1 MIKNKEREKARMPR
15 LNRLARLF
23 SSVALVTSSCC
34 CCYLFLVH
42 SSMRKRSRLGGTK
55 KNRLAKRCAT
65 FFAIL
70 GRFLTFLVFVQL
82 FRIIIIIIIT
92 LVDTKHGRGIDEDGE
107 YDNGGVVKL

>member
-1 MIKNKEREKARMPR
+1 MIKNKERERARMPR

-23 SSVALVTSSCC
+23 SSVALVTSSSC

-42 SSMRKRSRLGGTK
+42 SSMRKRSRRGGTK

-82 FRIIIIIIIT
+82 FRIIIIIIT
-92 LVDTKHGRGIDEDGE
+92 LVDTIHGRGIDEDGE

>member
-34 CCYLFLVH
+34 CLFLVH
-42 SSMRKRSRLGGTK
+42 SSMRKRSRRGGTK

-82 FRIIIIIIIT
+82 FRIIIIIIT

>member
-23 SSVALVTSSCC
+23 SSVALVTSSSS

-42 SSMRKRSRLGGTK
+42 SSMRKRSRRGGTK

-82 FRIIIIIIIT
+82 FRMIIIIIT
-92 LVDTKHGRGIDEDGE
+92 LVDTIHGRGIDEDGE

>member
-1 MIKNKEREKARMPR
+1 MIKNEEREKARMPR

-34 CCYLFLVH
+34 CLFLVH
-42 SSMRKRSRLGGTK
+42 SSMRKRSRRGGTK

-82 FRIIIIIIIT
+82 FRIIIIIIT
-92 LVDTKHGRGIDEDGE
+92 LVDTIHGRGIDEDGE

>member
-23 SSVALVTSSCC
+23 SSVALVTSSSS

-42 SSMRKRSRLGGTK
+42 SSMRKRSRRGGTK

-82 FRIIIIIIIT
+82 FRIIIIIT
-92 LVDTKHGRGIDEDGE
+92 LVDTIHGRGIDEDGE

>member
-1 MIKNKEREKARMPR
+1 
-15 LNRLARLF
+15 
-23 SSVALVTSSCC
+23 
-34 CCYLFLVH
+34 
-42 SSMRKRSRLGGTK
+42 MRKRSRRGGTK

-82 FRIIIIIIIT
+82 FRIIIIININIT
-92 LVDTKHGRGIDEDGE
+92 LVDTKQGRGIDEDGE

>member
-34 CCYLFLVH
+34 CYYLFLVH
-42 SSMRKRSRLGGTK
+42 SSMRKRSRRGGTK

-82 FRIIIIIIIT
+82 FRIIIIIIT

>member
-1 MIKNKEREKARMPR
+1 MKKNKEREKARMPR

-23 SSVALVTSSCC
+23 SSVALVTSSSCC
-34 CCYLFLVH
+34 LFLVH
-42 SSMRKRSRLGGTK
+42 SSMRKRSRRGGTK

-65 FFAIL
+65 FFAL
-70 GRFLTFLVFVQL
+70 GRFLTFLVFVVQVQL
-82 FRIIIIIIIT
+82 FRIITT

>member
-23 SSVALVTSSCC
+23 SSVALVTSSSC
-34 CCYLFLVH
+34 CCYLFRVH
-42 SSMRKRSRLGGTK
+42 SSMRKRSRRGGTK

-82 FRIIIIIIIT
+82 FRIIIIIT
-92 LVDTKHGRGIDEDGE
+92 LVDTIHGRGIDEDGE

>member
-1 MIKNKEREKARMPR
+1 
-15 LNRLARLF
+15 
-23 SSVALVTSSCC
+23 
-34 CCYLFLVH
+34 
-42 SSMRKRSRLGGTK
+42 MRKRSRRGGTK
-55 KNRLAKRCAT
+55 MNRLAKRCAT

-82 FRIIIIIIIT
+82 FRIIIIIIT

>member
-23 SSVALVTSSCC
+23 SSVALVTSSSCC
-34 CCYLFLVH
+34 LFLVH
-42 SSMRKRSRLGGTK
+42 SSMRKRSRRGGTK

-92 LVDTKHGRGIDEDGE
+92 LVDTIHGRGIDEDGE

>member
-23 SSVALVTSSCC
+23 SSVALVTSSSC

-42 SSMRKRSRLGGTK
+42 SSMRKRSRRGGTK

-70 GRFLTFLVFVQL
+70 GRFFTFLVFVQL
-82 FRIIIIIIIT
+82 FRIIIIIIT

>member
-1 MIKNKEREKARMPR
+1 
-15 LNRLARLF
+15 
-23 SSVALVTSSCC
+23 
-34 CCYLFLVH
+34 
-42 SSMRKRSRLGGTK
+42 MRKRSRRGGTK

-82 FRIIIIIIIT
+82 FRIIIIT
-92 LVDTKHGRGIDEDGE
+92 LVDTIHGLGIDEDGE

>member
-23 SSVALVTSSCC
+23 SSVALVTSSSC

-42 SSMRKRSRLGGTK
+42 SSMRKRSRRGGTK

-70 GRFLTFLVFVQL
+70 GGFLTFLVFVQL
-82 FRIIIIIIIT
+82 FRIIIIIIT
-92 LVDTKHGRGIDEDGE
+92 LVDTIHGRGIDEDGE

>member
-34 CCYLFLVH
+34 CLFLVH
-42 SSMRKRSRLGGTK
+42 SSMRKRSRRGGTK
-55 KNRLAKRCAT
+55 KNRLTEQCAT
-65 FFAIL
+65 FFAL

-82 FRIIIIIIIT
+82 FRIIIIT
-92 LVDTKHGRGIDEDGE
+92 LVDTIHGRGIDEDGE
-107 YDNGGVVKL
+107 YDNGVVVKL

>member
-1 MIKNKEREKARMPR
+1 
-15 LNRLARLF
+15 
-23 SSVALVTSSCC
+23 
-34 CCYLFLVH
+34 
-42 SSMRKRSRLGGTK
+42 MRKRSRRGGTK

-82 FRIIIIIIIT
+82 FRIIIIT
-92 LVDTKHGRGIDEDGE
+92 LVDTIHGCGIDEDGE

>member
-1 MIKNKEREKARMPR
+1 MIKNEEREKARMPR

-23 SSVALVTSSCC
+23 SSVALLPSSSS

-42 SSMRKRSRLGGTK
+42 SSMRKRSRRSGTK

-82 FRIIIIIIIT
+82 FRIFIIIIT
-92 LVDTKHGRGIDEDGE
+92 LVDTIHGRGIDEDGE

>member
-23 SSVALVTSSCC
+23 SSVALVTSSSC

-42 SSMRKRSRLGGTK
+42 SSMRKRSRRGGTK

-82 FRIIIIIIIT
+82 FRIIIIIT
-92 LVDTKHGRGIDEDGE
+92 LVDTIHGRGIDEDGE

>member
-23 SSVALVTSSCC
+23 SSVALVTSSSC

-42 SSMRKRSRLGGTK
+42 SSMRKRSRRGGTK

-82 FRIIIIIIIT
+82 FRIFIIIIT